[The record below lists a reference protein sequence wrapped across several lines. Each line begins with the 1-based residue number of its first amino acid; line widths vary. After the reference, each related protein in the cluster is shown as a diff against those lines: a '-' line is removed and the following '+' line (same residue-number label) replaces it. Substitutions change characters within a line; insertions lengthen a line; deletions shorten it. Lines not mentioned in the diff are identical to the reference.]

1 MPKRPA
7 KARASA
13 ASAGAKPP
21 QGSPGPDAPW
31 SGVPATGRRR
41 AAGPG
46 PSTLAVHA
54 GEASDPRSGAVNV
67 PIQQSTTFRFPE
79 MEDGSKAPYIYSRYE
94 NPSLESV
101 EAKVAALEG
110 AAPGRSLLFAS
121 GMGAIQA
128 ACTAFTKPGD
138 VLAVQRGVY
147 GGTTSY
153 LTHELAPF
161 GVKVVEVDAHG
172 PAKLPKGTTLV
183 WLESI
188 TNPVLRVADPR
199 PWAKAAKDAG
209 ARLVVDAT
217 FASPLLQKPLAFGA
231 NVAMHSA
238 TKYLGGH
245 ADVTA
250 GVLTCGDAATRESLW
265 TRRRNLG
272 PVLDPHAAYLVG
284 RGMKTLAIRM
294 ERHCANAWALAQ
306 ECEGLAGVKAVHY
319 PGLPSHPDHATA
331 RKVLSGGFGGML
343 TLDLGTKA
351 RAQAFRR
358 KVKVVLPAASLGG
371 VESLVSLPLET
382 SHAYASAAKRRS
394 DGVGD
399 GLVRI
404 SVGIEDAAD
413 LAADL
418 RQAIRG

>member
-1 MPKRPA
+1 
-7 KARASA
+7 
-13 ASAGAKPP
+13 
-21 QGSPGPDAPW
+21 
-31 SGVPATGRRR
+31 
-41 AAGPG
+41 
-46 PSTLAVHA
+46 
-54 GEASDPRSGAVNV
+54 
-67 PIQQSTTFRFPE
+67 
-79 MEDGSKAPYIYSRYE
+79 
-94 NPSLESV
+94 
-101 EAKVAALEG
+101 
-110 AAPGRSLLFAS
+110 
-121 GMGAIQA
+121 
-128 ACTAFTKPGD
+128 TKPGQ

-153 LTHELAPF
+153 LANELAPF
-161 GVKVVEVDAHG
+161 GVKVVEIDAHG
-172 PAKLPKGTTLV
+172 PSNLPKGTALV

-188 TNPVLRVADPR
+188 TNPLLRVADPR

-209 ARLVVDAT
+209 AKLVVDAT
-217 FASPLLQKPLAFGA
+217 FASPILQKPLSLGA
-231 NVAMHSA
+231 DVAMHSA

-250 GVLTCGDAATRESLW
+250 GVLTAKDAATRDSLW

-319 PGLPSHPDHATA
+319 PGLASHPDHATA
-331 RKVLSGGFGGML
+331 RKVLSGFGGML
-343 TLDLGTKA
+343 SLDLGSKA
-351 RAQAFRR
+351 RAVAFRR
-358 KVKVVLPAASLGG
+358 RVRVVTPAASLGG

-382 SHAYASAAKRRS
+382 SHAYASAAKRRA
-394 DGVGD
+394 DGIGD

-404 SVGIEDAAD
+404 SIGIEDAAD

-418 RQAIRG
+418 RQAIRA